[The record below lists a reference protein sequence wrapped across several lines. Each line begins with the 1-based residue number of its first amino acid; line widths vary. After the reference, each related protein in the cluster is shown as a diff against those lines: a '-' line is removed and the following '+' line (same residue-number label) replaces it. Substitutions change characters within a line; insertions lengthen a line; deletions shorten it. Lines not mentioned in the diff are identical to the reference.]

1 MSKNP
6 FGKTNIESP
15 YAVYEDPR
23 SGWRWEVLKTYKT
36 RSSEEKG
43 RHARWFVKTYSP
55 YVPNG
60 GLGDTY
66 RNDILENGTLVEAT
80 EEWRGVYG

>member
-1 MSKNP
+1 MAKNP

-36 RSSEEKG
+36 RASEEKD
-43 RHARWFVKTYSP
+43 RHARWYVKAYSP
-55 YVPNG
+55 DVPNG
-60 GLGDTY
+60 EIGANY
-66 RNDILENGTLVEAT
+66 RDDILEHGTLVEAT
-80 EEWRGVYG
+80 EEWREVYG